1 MTNVEWVPRSCDL
14 PTAEQPLRVA
24 EWDAL
29 FAARLTAVSRPE
41 PLRVRLVLFGDA
53 GVQEQVMDLA
63 GRESDCCSF
72 FTFTT
77 TGGDTWVHLDIVVD
91 QAHEPV
97 LSALADRAGA
107 LAGRRQ

>member
-41 PLRVRLVLFGDA
+41 PLRVRLALFGDA

-72 FTFTT
+72 FTFLTAT
-77 TGGDTWVHLDIVVD
+77 TGDGLTLDISV
-91 QAHEPV
+91 PV
-97 LSALADRAGA
+97 QQTHILTSLADRAQELSA
-107 LAGRRQ
+107 